1 MNLDELIRDSAPPL
15 ADRSKD
21 LLQDL
26 DALVSQQRPAKVR
39 TRRGLR
45 WAAAGLVVAGVAG
58 VAGAAAAD
66 GKLPFRWTS
75 EQGGPCRITSA
86 TVELAEMQT
95 DSEAAITATTL
106 TQRKATL
113 TEARRFLSTYDYPAV
128 DRAAAISAWQKV
140 EAQVIES
147 QSDPAERQPYLQG
160 DELEVQAL
168 IYKVNQDMNAHL
180 RSLEMRPE
188 VLMPAFG
195 YNGWTGTDGVFR
207 CTG

>member
-15 ADRSKD
+15 ADRSND

-26 DALVSQQRPAKVR
+26 DALVSQQQPRVR

-66 GKLPFRWTS
+66 GRLPFRWTS

-86 TVELAEMQT
+86 TVELAEKQT
-95 DSEAAITATTL
+95 DSEAAIAATTL
-106 TQRKATL
+106 AQRKATL
-113 TEARRFLSTYDYPAV
+113 TEARRFLSTYDYAAV

-140 EAQVIES
+140 EAEVIEG
-147 QSDPAERQPYLQG
+147 QPDPAERQPYLEG

-168 IYKVNQDMNAHL
+168 IYKVNQDTNAHL
-180 RSLEMRPE
+180 RSLGMRPE

>member
-15 ADRSKD
+15 AERSND

-26 DALVSQQRPAKVR
+26 GALVSQQRPAKGR

-66 GKLPFRWTS
+66 GKLPIRWTS

-86 TVELAEMQT
+86 TVELAGKQT
-95 DSEAAITATTL
+95 DSEAAIAATTL
-106 TQRKATL
+106 AQRKATL
-113 TEARRFLSTYDYPAV
+113 TEARRFLSTYDYASV
-128 DRAAAISAWQKV
+128 DRAAAIKAWQKV
-140 EAQVIES
+140 EAEVIEG
-147 QSDPAERQPYLQG
+147 QPDPAERQPYLEG
-160 DELEVQAL
+160 DDLEVQAL

-180 RSLEMRPE
+180 RAVGMRPE

-195 YNGWTGTDGVFR
+195 YNGRTGTDGVSR